1 MARDDGT
8 KGGLKLAA
16 TQNGASS
23 PLRGA
28 APTSR
33 RGCASDARERSIPKG
48 IHKKIQTNTITFK
61 IERRQ
66 TFHWYFYMILG

>member
-48 IHKKIQTNTITFK
+48 IRKKSKQIRLLLKLKGGKLFIGTF
-61 IERRQ
+61 
-66 TFHWYFYMILG
+66 T